1 MKIEVRL
8 YATLRAFIP
17 EALNGILLVNMSEDS
32 TVEDLLSQIKID
44 KSEIHML
51 MINGASSSFAQIL
64 REGDRVGLFPP
75 VGGG

>member
-1 MKIEVRL
+1 LKIEVRL

-17 EALNGILLVNMSEDS
+17 EALNGILSINMSEES
-32 TVEDLLSQIKID
+32 TVEDLLNQIQID
-44 KSEIHML
+44 KNEVHML
-51 MINGASSSFAQIL
+51 MVNGTSSSFTQIL